1 MKKIKVKLHVIDDIA
16 LVVEFEGKT
25 MKQIKEVY
33 GADIEEAKYL
43 VVDGTVTEEEYN
55 NILKELYSPMLWEV

>member
-1 MKKIKVKLHVIDDIA
+1 MKKIKVKLHVIDDKE

-33 GADIEEAKYL
+33 GAEIEEAKYL
-43 VVDGTVTEEEYN
+43 VANGTVTEEY
-55 NILKELYSPMLWEV
+55 NILKELYSPKLWEEY

>member
-1 MKKIKVKLHVIDDIA
+1 
-16 LVVEFEGKT
+16 

-43 VVDGTVTEEEYN
+43 VAHGTVTEEEYDI
-55 NILKELYSPMLWEV
+55 ILSRLYAPKLWGEYYRRAGIDND